1 MQINEWLIAAL
12 MKLWF
17 HTSFLWLGAKL
28 PSPKGLLEVPSMVN
42 FQFILEFEARGIIQ
56 R

>member
-17 HTSFLWLGAKL
+17 HTSFLWLDVKL
-28 PSPKGLLEVPSMVN
+28 PSPKRLLEVPAMVN
-42 FQFILEFEARGIIQ
+42 FQFILEFEVRGTIQ